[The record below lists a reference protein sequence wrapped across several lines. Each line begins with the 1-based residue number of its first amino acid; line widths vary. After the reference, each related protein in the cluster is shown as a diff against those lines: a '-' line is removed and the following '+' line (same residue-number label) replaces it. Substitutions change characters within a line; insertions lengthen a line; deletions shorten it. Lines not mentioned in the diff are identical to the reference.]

1 MSGMYPNNQEIEVFG
16 EQVSWPGVDASGK
29 FTNGSF
35 TDPMVKPSF
44 IPAETI
50 NLVLDN
56 LESVIRKCGETP
68 NATGTSQIADLMKPE
83 AVEKSIVMRDENGR
97 AKVAAP
103 EAEDDIARL
112 AEVTAEAKKQF
123 YIITSHGDSREG
135 RNLFDVLHVGSA
147 PELALKLEERA
158 DGISKNPNFSG
169 LLIGDYVDGID
180 LISGSLNVSW
190 NNTYKNNRIVLSG
203 FNQYKG
209 CGDTENRKNHFL
221 FTFKDCPLSKRMNA
235 TNDNTGGYNL
245 TEMRTFL
252 NSDFKNALVAA
263 FGGEFIFPVRRLLD
277 NGTDW
282 AWITDTV
289 FLPTEYEVLGAPV
302 WSQVGYGGGFQCQF
316 PIFQNSCEYLVKRL
330 NGSRTSYW
338 LASRYPGSSANF
350 VVISYG
356 GYSGNGGNAS
366 AVLGCAPA
374 FCVASRHE

>member
-1 MSGMYPNNQEIEVFG
+1 MYPNNQDIEVFG
-16 EQVSWPGVDASGK
+16 EQVSWPGVDGNGK

-35 TDPMVKPSF
+35 SDPMVKPSF

-50 NLVLDN
+50 NLALDN
-56 LESVIRKCGETP
+56 LESIIRKCGETP
-68 NATGTSQIADLMKPE
+68 NATGMKQIADLLKSE
-83 AVEKSIVMRDENGR
+83 AVAKSIIWRDENGR

-103 EAEDDIARL
+103 EEEDDIARL
-112 AEVTAEAKKQF
+112 TD
-123 YIITSHGDSREG
+123 IILTSHGDSREG
-135 RNLFDVLHVGSA
+135 RNMFDVLHVGSLRD
-147 PELALKLEERA
+147 LALKLEERA

-169 LLIGDYVDGID
+169 LLIGDYIDGTD
-180 LISGSLNVSW
+180 LVAGSLNVPW

-221 FTFKDCPLSKRMNA
+221 FTFKDCPVSKRMNA
-235 TNDNTGGYNL
+235 TDTNVNGYTA

-252 NSDFKNALVAA
+252 EGDFKNALVAA
-263 FGGEFIFPVRRLLD
+263 MGGDFILPVRRLLSTSD
-277 NGTDW
+277 SNW
-282 AWITDTV
+282 AWETDTV

-302 WSQVGYGGGFQCQF
+302 WSHVGYGGGFQCQF

-338 LASRYPGSSANF
+338 LASQRAGSSAHF
-350 VVISYG
+350 VRVNGSGHSYNLS
-356 GYSGNGGNAS
+356 YAS